1 MNFQEALDVGFCMTS
16 DVEWFRSP
24 LSPREAER
32 AERLARSIQEEE
44 KASRLQREPLVDF
57 SHRKVQRPAAIEDA
71 ERNEPNK

>member
-1 MNFQEALDVGFCMTS
+1 MLELLFFYMTF
-16 DVEWFRSP
+16 DADWLRSP

-32 AERLARSIQEEE
+32 AERLALSIQEEE
-44 KASRLQREPLVDF
+44 KVRRFQREPLVDF